1 VVLVALTEQEKE
13 RIAEEEELR
22 VEIRNR
28 SFLRNFSYVIL
39 LTTLYGIGLYYL
51 FLRLQ
56 FYGLIIGYVVIFIG
70 TYLFLRR
77 LETG

>member
-1 VVLVALTEQEKE
+1 MALTEEEKE

-28 SFLRNFSYVIL
+28 SFLRNFSYIIL

-56 FYGLIIGYVVIFIG
+56 FYGLIIGYVVIFLG

>member
-1 VVLVALTEQEKE
+1 MALTEEEKG

-39 LTTLYGIGLYYL
+39 IIALYALGFYYL
-51 FLRLQ
+51 YLRLQ
-56 FYGLIIGYVVIFIG
+56 FYGLIIGYVVVFIG